1 MMLEMEYNMPMI
13 PIPSMYYLVHHF
25 QICLQVGVAPPMLGA
40 HITKNQFLSMWAID
54 DLEWREYL
62 TYNIMCYYIQYHQPR
77 GYGALEF
84 EVGCLKFYTLR
95 HNYKMEIAY
104 EDYYCH
110 HQTSTSSQPTFIMT

>member
-1 MMLEMEYNMPMI
+1 
-13 PIPSMYYLVHHF
+13 MYYLVHYF

-40 HITKNQFLSMWAID
+40 HITNNQFLSMWTID

-84 EVGCLKFYTLR
+84 EVGCLKFYTL
-95 HNYKMEIAY
+95 
-104 EDYYCH
+104 
-110 HQTSTSSQPTFIMT
+110 